1 MDVSL
6 LEEMDFDNVN
16 IDWEFIETILKELPS
31 NIYFKDTQ
39 CRYLFCTHYWNHIV
53 HDDTE
58 AWSIRG
64 KTDMEIR
71 KDKENARKALHA
83 RAVDPL
89 LSKIA
94 KLSAEERALLL
105 AALQ

>member
-16 IDWEFIETILKELPS
+16 IDWEFSETILKELPS

-71 KDKENARKALHA
+71 SGGQNVQKT
-83 RAVDPL
+83 L
-89 LSKIA
+89 LS
-94 KLSAEERALLL
+94 LLL
-105 AALQ
+105 YEIVMKGGAGLSSYEVSENYC

>member
-6 LEEMDFDNVN
+6 LEEMDFDNAN

-71 KDKENARKALHA
+71 KDKENARKAYEE
-83 RAVDPL
+83 DKKL
-89 LSKIA
+89 LKTGIGC
-94 KLSAEERALLL
+94 KYV
-105 AALQ
+105 